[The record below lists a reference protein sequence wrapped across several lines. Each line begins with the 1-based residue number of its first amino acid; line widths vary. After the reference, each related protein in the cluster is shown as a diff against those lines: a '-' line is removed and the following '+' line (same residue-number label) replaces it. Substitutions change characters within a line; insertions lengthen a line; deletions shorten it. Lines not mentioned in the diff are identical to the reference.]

1 MPKGAGRPA
10 HPTPPHTHPLFLVL
24 HQYLLQGHLLAGLA
38 VLCLKH
44 LPAGGEGGPKR
55 SLRGRF
61 RRARPSPTR
70 GGPERE
76 SRAGLGRVP
85 QGTRLPHHAVTAAPS
100 RVSTSFPL
108 LLAPHPGVSRRSRST
123 HRLLSATPPCP
134 PIKGLRLLPAG
145 RLLQAPAGLRCGLAR
160 PGDKYASRWLPD
172 QPGPG
177 LGVPTSARRG
187 AGSGGSRSLGAGV
200 GGPALPEGA
209 LADFSELLIFGHL
222 ITKRALHRVVLLC
235 HC

>member
-1 MPKGAGRPA
+1 M
-10 HPTPPHTHPLFLVL
+10 
-24 HQYLLQGHLLAGLA
+24 AGLA

-44 LPAGGEGGPKR
+44 LPAGGEGRPKR
-55 SLRGRF
+55 ALRGRF

-85 QGTRLPHHAVTAAPS
+85 HGTRLPHHAVTLVPS
-100 RVSTSFPL
+100 RVSAFFPL
-108 LLAPHPGVSRRSRST
+108 LLAPHSGVSRRNPAPLTGSS
-123 HRLLSATPPCP
+123 LQPLPAP

-160 PGDKYASRWLPD
+160 PGDKFASKWLPD

-187 AGSGGSRSLGAGV
+187 AGSGGSRSLGV
-200 GGPALPEGA
+200 EGGPSLTRRCLGR
-209 LADFSELLIFGHL
+209 F
-222 ITKRALHRVVLLC
+222 
-235 HC
+235 